1 VGIFIK
7 NMKAFNVRQGLLVIK
22 ARSEDVTKDPPEIFR
37 ETKATLLREGYKV
50 VDLVD
55 IDRYEKDHAMITVES
70 K

>member
-1 VGIFIK
+1 
-7 NMKAFNVRQGLLVIK
+7 MLVIK
-22 ARSEDVTKDPPEIFR
+22 ARSEDVTKEPQEIFR
-37 ETKATLLREGYKV
+37 EVKAHLIKEGYKV

>member
-1 VGIFIK
+1 
-7 NMKAFNVRQGLLVIK
+7 MKAFNVKQGMLVIK
-22 ARSEDVTKDPPEIFR
+22 ARSEDVTKEPQEIFR
-37 ETKATLLREGYKV
+37 EVKAHLIKEGYKV